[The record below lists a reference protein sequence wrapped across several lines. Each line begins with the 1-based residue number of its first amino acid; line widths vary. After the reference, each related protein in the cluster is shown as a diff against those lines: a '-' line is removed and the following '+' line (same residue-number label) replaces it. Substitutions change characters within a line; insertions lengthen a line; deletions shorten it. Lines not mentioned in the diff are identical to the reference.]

1 MLDSWFAT
9 EKQSC
14 NQCQLFI
21 NGVNTTVYLLF
32 AWFCHLWGE
41 NCLLRFKTYTQC
53 SLCTLLGSFDK
64 ICLRAHNYQKW
75 KVRFFICPCHKIY
88 WVEAV
93 FLSLSIILLDLWF
106 LWVGD
111 IWGNFMKNWY
121 FVNNHFMKVQI
132 KKKKTFAHII
142 LAICCTT
149 FCFYLINFQLNTYF
163 PSKFCVFYCKTT

>member
-1 MLDSWFAT
+1 MKIEFERLQTHFAWPHHYYFSKCKLYLKNHWT
-9 EKQSC
+9 
-14 NQCQLFI
+14 NTRFNTI

-75 KVRFFICPCHKIY
+75 KGRFFICPCHKIY

-93 FLSLSIILLDLWF
+93 GLSLSIILLNLRF

-121 FVNNHFMKVQI
+121 FVNNHFIKVQI
-132 KKKKTFAHII
+132 KKNLLHI
-142 LAICCTT
+142 
-149 FCFYLINFQLNTYF
+149 
-163 PSKFCVFYCKTT
+163 